1 MDICK
6 TGPPSGPPRPGI
18 LYLLPLGLIGIVCVC
33 VRACLPACQGRR
45 KLQEEHWAAQS
56 HDSCFSES
64 VDLLKVYKDGTL
76 SSRGEGGQYEDM
88 QTFLV
93 AG

>member
-1 MDICK
+1 V
-6 TGPPSGPPRPGI
+6 P
-18 LYLLPLGLIGIVCVC
+18 
-33 VRACLPACQGRR
+33 ACLPARVGGGSYKRNTGQ
-45 KLQEEHWAAQS
+45 QS
-56 HDSCFSES
+56 RDSCFSES

-88 QTFLV
+88 HTFLV